1 MAKTK
6 PKRKSPQIRVKSA
19 LRKTA
24 ASRAPAPT
32 LRGKDLES
40 AVERFQ
46 AEPDEKKA
54 HEQWK
59 RIETSVFGLQFKD

>member
-24 ASRAPAPT
+24 ASRVAAPT
-32 LRGKDLES
+32 LRGKALES
-40 AVERFQ
+40 AVDRFQ
-46 AEPDEKKA
+46 SEPDEKKA
-54 HEQWK
+54 HDQWK
-59 RIETSVFGLQFKD
+59 RIEASVFGVQFED